1 MIMVFVSRRHFPE
14 FFYNLMNEMKKIR
27 FVFLLLCS
35 MTAMLSC
42 NRNEYPGFD
51 KMDNG
56 AYMRFHS
63 KGNGIKPETGDFVL
77 VDITQRIGDSLLFD
91 SFVDYGESVSV
102 EIMEPS
108 FVGDMMSGLLNMRE
122 GDSAT
127 VAFRIDS
134 LFEKALGELLPEY
147 ISPETVMYVD
157 MKLNKVLT
165 KKEVEE
171 EYRKE
176 VAIMKER
183 DDVLLASYYSNPD
196 YTVTDNGLIVIDI
209 KQGNG
214 RAVTSED
221 VINVNF
227 MLSTLDG
234 DTIIDYLEGEPFS
247 MAYDDM
253 ALGKGFNEAVGMLK
267 EKGEGTFVIPSSLAF
282 DSVGVRN
289 AILPY
294 TSFYLVIKIDDIMTI
309 QEYENKL
316 DMMLEKENADN
327 MKRLAEEPGRIAD
340 YVKSHNIAVEPTE
353 SGLYFL
359 EQKKGDGE
367 SVFKGDIVSIHYI
380 MYNIEDKIIES
391 SYDSGKPMKFVLG
404 YNEMVPGIEE
414 AVTMMKVGGKAR
426 VIVPSQIGFGD
437 IAIDEKLPGN
447 STVIFDIELVA
458 VTR

>member
-1 MIMVFVSRRHFPE
+1 
-14 FFYNLMNEMKKIR
+14 
-27 FVFLLLCS
+27 
-35 MTAMLSC
+35 
-42 NRNEYPGFD
+42 
-51 KMDNG
+51 
-56 AYMRFHS
+56 
-63 KGNGIKPETGDFVL
+63 
-77 VDITQRIGDSLLFD
+77 
-91 SFVDYGESVSV
+91 
-102 EIMEPS
+102 
-108 FVGDMMSGLLNMRE
+108 
-122 GDSAT
+122 
-127 VAFRIDS
+127 
-134 LFEKALGELLPEY
+134 
-147 ISPETVMYVD
+147 
-157 MKLNKVLT
+157 
-165 KKEVEE
+165 
-171 EYRKE
+171 
-176 VAIMKER
+176 
-183 DDVLLASYYSNPD
+183 
-196 YTVTDNGLIVIDI
+196 
-209 KQGNG
+209 
-214 RAVTSED
+214 
-221 VINVNF
+221 
-227 MLSTLDG
+227 
-234 DTIIDYLEGEPFS
+234 
-247 MAYDDM
+247 
-253 ALGKGFNEAVGMLK
+253 
-267 EKGEGTFVIPSSLAF
+267 
-282 DSVGVRN
+282 
-289 AILPY
+289 
-294 TSFYLVIKIDDIMTI
+294 MTI